1 MHPISRLTAATVTA
15 GAHMQV
21 PQSRHSTYTHKI
33 PSDRGHHSTS
43 EGLAFLGARPC
54 LERAKARRLMSGRYA
69 FRHGYMLRLLP
80 RSRLSQRN
88 MRATHSHGQPTAS
101 LGATQSPPSAGVSGV
116 AGARRCRL

>member
-69 FRHGYMLRLLP
+69 FRHGYMLRAVAAVTAEPKGTCGL
-80 RSRLSQRN
+80 
-88 MRATHSHGQPTAS
+88 PTAMGS
-101 LGATQSPPSAGVSGV
+101 RRRRSAQPNPHPQPV
-116 AGARRCRL
+116 

>member
-21 PQSRHSTYTHKI
+21 PQPRHSTYTHKI

-69 FRHGYMLRLLP
+69 FRHGYMFRLLP
-80 RSRLSQRN
+80 RSRLSRKEH
-88 MRATHSHGQPTAS
+88 AGYPQPWA
-101 LGATQSPPSAGVSGV
+101 ADGV
-116 AGARRCRL
+116 ARRNPIPTLSRCERRCRSTKV